1 MKFFTCVL
9 LLALSTRCFSQ
20 QPDTLTIFECYG
32 YAVKNYPVIRQKE
45 YIEDAHMNKVRNIN
59 TSWYPSLAFGGQT
72 SYQSDVTEISVP
84 GMNLPSQPHDQ
95 YKVYLELNQ
104 SIYDGGTSRASRKLE
119 SNSCEID
126 LQQIEVELNTLKQR
140 ITGVYFS
147 VLLLDKQLELL
158 NLALNE
164 LNEKLIVIESGIK
177 NGILMPSDRSVLQA
191 EILKLRQ
198 RIFDAQLSRESEL
211 TSLCE
216 LTGLQLDTGVYLKL
230 PQAGPVYESTGLRPE
245 YEMFEL
251 QKKQM
256 DINSK
261 SLATFNRPRLFAFS
275 QAGYGKPG
283 LNMLN
288 DEFDTYYL
296 IGLGFSWNFFDWGET
311 KRKEKILG
319 SQKDIIN
326 TKIEIFEKNLNIQL
340 ENEMANIE
348 KYEKSAEIDRQ
359 IVKLRS
365 EIKESSFSQL
375 QNGIITFTDFLT
387 EMNAEVQAKLEL
399 ETHIILLQQSLFNYL
414 TLKGEI

>member
-1 MKFFTCVL
+1 MKFFTGVL
-9 LLALSTRCFSQ
+9 SLVLSTWCFSQ
-20 QPDTLTIFECYG
+20 QSDTLTIFECYG
-32 YAVKNYPVIRQKE
+32 YALKNYPVIRQKE
-45 YIEDAHMNKVRNIN
+45 YIEDAYINKVRNIN
-59 TSWYPSLAFGGQT
+59 TNWYPSLAFGGQT

-104 SIYDGGTSRASRKLE
+104 SIYDGGTSRAGRKLE

-126 LQQIEVELNTLKQR
+126 LQQIEIELNTLKQR

-147 VLLLDKQLELL
+147 VLLLDKQHEIL
-158 NLALNE
+158 NLMLNE
-164 LNEKLIVIESGIK
+164 LDEKLIVVESGIK
-177 NGILMPSDRSVLQA
+177 NGVLLPSDRSVLQA

-198 RIFDAQLSRESEL
+198 RILDAQLSRESMV
-211 TSLCE
+211 TSLGE
-216 LTGLQLDTGVYLKL
+216 LTGLKLDTGAYLEL

-245 YEMFEL
+245 FEMFEL

-296 IGLGFSWNFFDWGET
+296 IGLGFTWNFFDWGET

-340 ENEMANIE
+340 ENEMANIK
-348 KYEKSAEIDRQ
+348 KYEKSAELDRQ

-375 QNGIITFTDFLT
+375 QNGIITSTDFLT
-387 EMNAEVQAKLEL
+387 EMNAEVQAKLQL
-399 ETHIILLQQSLFNYL
+399 ETNIILLQRSLFNYL